1 MAPEMAGI
9 RSVTLVDQLI
19 GTPEF
24 TQDPYPTYRRLREE
38 SPVAWSQR
46 WESWVITRFA
56 DVDAMLR
63 DTRRFS
69 NVERFGDMLGRLP
82 GEYTDEL
89 SSLREHVSLGMAN
102 VDPPDHSRLRALAS
116 KAFHARAIDAL
127 RPHVKAIVDELL
139 DAVAADGEMDVVRD
153 LAFPLPAIVISE
165 MLGVPPEDRALFKG
179 WVGDTQFH
187 GSQDNAVQALLER
200 ARRASAAVVSLTE
213 WLRPQFEERRRRP
226 TDDLLSALVAAED
239 RGDVLSEA
247 ELVTTCIVLVRAGH
261 ITTQGLIGNAVLGL
275 LRHPR
280 QLSLLIDHPDLIGS
294 AVEEFLRYDTPFLRD
309 LRRVAVDTEFAGVTM
324 RSGDLVSLMLGAANR
339 DPAQCPE
346 PERLDITRPASQH
359 VAFGVGVHFCLGAP
373 LARLEA
379 EVALSTLLH
388 RWPRLSLGPTSPRYP
403 SDNVLHSLE
412 SLTVRL
418 SA

>member
-1 MAPEMAGI
+1 VAP
-9 RSVTLVDQLI
+9 
-19 GTPEF
+19 
-24 TQDPYPTYRRLREE
+24 
-38 SPVAWSQR
+38 
-46 WESWVITRFA
+46 
-56 DVDAMLR
+56 
-63 DTRRFS
+63 
-69 NVERFGDMLGRLP
+69 
-82 GEYTDEL
+82 
-89 SSLREHVSLGMAN
+89 
-102 VDPPDHSRLRALAS
+102 
-116 KAFHARAIDAL
+116 
-127 RPHVKAIVDELL
+127 
-139 DAVAADGEMDVVRD
+139 
-153 LAFPLPAIVISE
+153 
-165 MLGVPPEDRALFKG
+165 
-179 WVGDTQFH
+179 
-187 GSQDNAVQALLER
+187 
-200 ARRASAAVVSLTE
+200 
-213 WLRPQFEERRRRP
+213 PQFEERRRRP